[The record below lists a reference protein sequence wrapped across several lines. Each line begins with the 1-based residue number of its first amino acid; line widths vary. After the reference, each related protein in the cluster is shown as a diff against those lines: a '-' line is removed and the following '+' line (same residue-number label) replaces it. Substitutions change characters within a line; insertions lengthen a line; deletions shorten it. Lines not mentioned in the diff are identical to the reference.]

1 MESMK
6 DYEKELE
13 ESYKVMGDG
22 ETTTDEMLAW
32 RKAEEYRVSKEIL
45 TLEVTGI
52 VNKGVIVQ
60 VEGLRGF
67 VPASRLDLKRIDD
80 LNEWLGK
87 TVRVRVITVDQKKNK
102 LVLSAREILREER
115 DAKLAAKRDAV
126 QVGSVL
132 EGTVE
137 TLKEYGA
144 FVDLGDGVSGL
155 VHVSQIST
163 EHIKHPG
170 VVLSEGQKVR
180 VKVIGKKD
188 GKISLSIRA
197 LDEEKKKKE
206 EERVTLPKSEEI
218 GTSLGDILKGLNL

>member
-32 RKAEEYRVSKEIL
+32 QKVVEYLESKEIL
-45 TLEVTGI
+45 ELEVTGI

-67 VPASRLDLKRIDD
+67 IPGSKLALRRIDD
-80 LNEWLGK
+80 LNDWLGK
-87 TVRVRVITVDQKKNK
+87 TVRVRVITADQENNK

-115 DAKLAAKRDAV
+115 DAQRAAKRDAV
-126 QVGSVL
+126 QVGAVI

-137 TLKEYGA
+137 TLQDYGA

-155 VHVSQIST
+155 VHISQIST
-163 EHIKHPG
+163 ERIKHPS
-170 VVLSEGQKVR
+170 VVLEEGQKVT

-197 LDEEKKKKE
+197 LQEETKKRE
-206 EERVTLPKSEEI
+206 ETKVVLPKSEDI